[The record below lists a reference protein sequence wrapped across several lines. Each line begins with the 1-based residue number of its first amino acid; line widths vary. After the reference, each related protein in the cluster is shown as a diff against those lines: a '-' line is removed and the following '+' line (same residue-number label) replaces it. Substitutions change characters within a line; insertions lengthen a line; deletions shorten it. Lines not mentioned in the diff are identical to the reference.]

1 MRRGGHNRGMSEKID
16 RFPLL
21 RFIAWFGGLLAVATG
36 LALLMARAEAEALT
50 DPAPAADVSKA
61 DTAR

>member
-1 MRRGGHNRGMSEKID
+1 MPEKTD

-36 LALLMARAEAEALT
+36 LALLMARAEAEAL
-50 DPAPAADVSKA
+50 PAQAPAATVPSA
-61 DTAR
+61 DTPR

>member
-1 MRRGGHNRGMSEKID
+1 MPEKTD

-36 LALLMARAEAEALT
+36 LALLMARAEAEAL
-50 DPAPAADVSKA
+50 PAQAPATTVSSS
-61 DTAR
+61 DTTR